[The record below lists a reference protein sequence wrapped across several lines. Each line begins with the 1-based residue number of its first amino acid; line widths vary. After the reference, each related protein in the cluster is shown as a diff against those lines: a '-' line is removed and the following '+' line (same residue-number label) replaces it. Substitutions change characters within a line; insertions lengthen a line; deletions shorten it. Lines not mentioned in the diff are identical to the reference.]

1 MKAVRARWQQIK
13 WSPGLPLLVACILGT
28 TLILVP
34 FPSPLAIVMACVLIG
49 LCGWLPAHTYQVVNR
64 ELEVRL
70 TDRTHDLSL
79 ALTQLQVSTS
89 HTQSVLDAIGAIL
102 HSITDG
108 VIVFDRDGTAII
120 ANPAACQLLTGSAAE
135 VIGTHVETLLQP
147 AASAVER
154 DLVVRLLHDK
164 RRHSGLPLKWR
175 TNQVLS
181 VSLGPVRLNPDNKV
195 IGTVAVFRDFTR
207 EAELNHLKSAFV
219 SMVSHELR
227 TPLVAALSRSE
238 MLLLDFDDPLTDKQR
253 EAVQQ
258 IAANGQWLLRLVNEL
273 LDHAQIEAGQMLSL
287 HPTSFNPVQLLAETQ
302 AVMVEIARA
311 KNLAFI
317 TEIGDSLP
325 TGLIGDPQRL
335 LQILINL
342 AGNAIKFT
350 VQGTVRVEIDR
361 PDVQH
366 WLLQVSDTGLGIPL
380 EDQPHVFEPFRRGG
394 AHAGAGLGLAIVKH
408 LVGLM
413 DGEIRLSSQVDQG
426 SIFTVILPLVEAAAP
441 PLEPSSSGQ
450 NL

>member
-1 MKAVRARWQQIK
+1 MKTVRARWQQIK
-13 WSPGLPLLVACILGT
+13 LSPRLPLGVACAVGA
-28 TLILVP
+28 TLILASSQ
-34 FPSPLAIVMACVLIG
+34 SPLAVVTTCFLIG
-49 LCGWLPAHTYQVVNR
+49 LGGWLPAHTLQVGNR

-70 TDRTHDLSL
+70 ADRTHDLSL
-79 ALTQLQVSTS
+79 ALTQIQVSMGR
-89 HTQSVLDAIGAIL
+89 TQSVLDAIGAIL

-108 VIVFDRDGTAII
+108 VIVFDRDGIAII
-120 ANPAACQLLTGSAAE
+120 ANPAACQLLDSSAAE
-135 VIGTHVETLLQP
+135 IIGTRVETLLQP
-147 AASAVER
+147 AAATIER

-164 RRHSGLPLKWR
+164 RQHSGIPLKWR

-207 EAELNHLKSAFV
+207 EAGLNHLKSAFV

-287 HPTSFNPVQLLAETQ
+287 HPTSFSPVQLLAETQ

-311 KNLAFI
+311 KNLAFT
-317 TEIGDSLP
+317 TEIAGALP
-325 TGLIGDPQRL
+325 TSLIGDPQRL

-350 VQGTVRVEIDR
+350 VQGTVRVEIGR

-426 SIFTVILPLVEAAAP
+426 STFTVILPLVEAAAP
-441 PLEPSSSGQ
+441 PLEP
-450 NL
+450 N